1 MSDEPAANPIAK
13 VAKSSNRGSAPGE
26 RRGGRTK
33 GTPNKATASLKE
45 MAREYTTE
53 ALEALLGVL
62 RDSESDA
69 AKVAAAREV
78 LDRGYGKASTVISGD
93 EDGNPATFVHEI
105 ILKGV
110 RPDGSG

>member
-1 MSDEPAANPIAK
+1 MSDEAPSPIAK

-26 RRGGRTK
+26 RRGGRIK

-45 MAREYTTE
+45 LAREYTSE
-53 ALEALLGVL
+53 ALEALIGVL

-78 LDRGYGKASTVISGD
+78 LDRGYGKASTVIAGD
-93 EDGNPATFVHEI
+93 EDGGPATFVHKI
-105 ILKGV
+105 ILEGV
-110 RPDGSG
+110 RPGEGR